1 MFNRRN
7 SARVL
12 ICSAHYRFF
21 RNIEVVLYLAAAF
34 LLCYSRKDM
43 RLVTILA
50 AAVLASLASAADSFY
65 LGAWKIT
72 SALVAPWADPARKP
86 DDAESKT
93 LVGKMVTIKPAE
105 IAGPRQ
111 VACKGPRYRLR
122 DDGADMLFQGA
133 FDEMRRRDKSVDP
146 LKLAAKVGFQGS
158 SWKTL
163 ETGCGNEIELHFVD
177 ATTAEFGLNDFIYV
191 LKKE

>member
-1 MFNRRN
+1 
-7 SARVL
+7 
-12 ICSAHYRFF
+12 
-21 RNIEVVLYLAAAF
+21 
-34 LLCYSRKDM
+34 M
-43 RLVTILA
+43 RLVIVLA
-50 AAVLASLASAADSFY
+50 ATVLASLASAADSFY
-65 LGAWKIT
+65 LGTWKIT
-72 SALVAPWADPARKP
+72 SALVAPWADASRKP

-93 LVGKMVTIKPAE
+93 LVGKIVTIKPAG
-105 IAGPRQ
+105 IAGPRA

-146 LKLAAKVGFQGS
+146 LKLAAGLGFRGS

-177 ATTAEFGLNDFIYV
+177 AATAAFGLNDFVYI